1 MTEVTAS
8 ITRAPYRLVLPA
20 SAGRTTWLLTRREGI
35 GSSDVADIMG
45 VGYRTPAHV
54 YHDKRGDLP
63 LESDAGEEALWGN
76 LHEETVARE
85 WARRNRSTVRR
96 VGLIARRDAAWMM
109 CTLDRRITECP
120 ANRDEHEQCALE
132 VKTRNAFVAGKWL
145 RDVPDDV
152 LAQTL
157 WQIAVTGYTHIHV
170 AVLIGGNDYRQ
181 YVIRRADHE
190 QVIADIT
197 TVASR
202 MWHEHVLPGVPPP
215 YEGDPERLVELHN
228 QLHPNRTGVLD
239 LGSDVD
245 VSIEVLGDLEDYE
258 TNRIAESTAKKAKND
273 AKARLIGH
281 LGGNEIAA
289 RDGRLVFSYEPSPR
303 RSVDLER
310 LAANWPA
317 AYADCVTEK
326 PSPRLNIA
334 KPYRLA
340 APKENTR

>member
-1 MTEVTAS
+1 MTEAS
-8 ITRAPYRLVLPA
+8 VQTRAPYRLVLAA
-20 SAGRTTWLLTRREGI
+20 SADRTTWLLARREGI

-45 VGYRTPAHV
+45 VGYSTPAHV
-54 YHDKRGDLP
+54 YHHKRGDLP
-63 LESDAGEEALWGN
+63 LESDAGEDALWGT

-96 VGLIARRDAAWMM
+96 IGLIARRDTPWMM
-109 CTLDRRITECP
+109 CTLDRRIAECP
-120 ANRDEHEQCALE
+120 LNRDAREQCALE
-132 VKTRNAFVAGKWL
+132 VKTRNAFVAKRWK
-145 RDVPDDV
+145 REVPDDV

-157 WQIAVTGYTHIHV
+157 WQIAITGYSHVHV
-170 AVLIGGNDYRQ
+170 AVLIGNADYRQ
-181 YVIRRADHE
+181 YVVTRSGNEDLIK
-190 QVIADIT
+190 DIT
-197 TVASR
+197 TVAAR

-228 QLHPNRTGVLD
+228 QLHPDRTGVLD
-239 LGSDVD
+239 LGSDID
-245 VSIEVLGDLEDYE
+245 TSIEVMGDLEDYE
-258 TNRIAESTAKKAKND
+258 TNRLAESAARKAKD
-273 AKARLIGH
+273 AAKARLVAH

-289 RDGRLVFSYEPSPR
+289 RDGMPVFTYEPSPR
-303 RSVDLER
+303 RSVDMER

-317 AYADCVTEK
+317 AYADVVTEK